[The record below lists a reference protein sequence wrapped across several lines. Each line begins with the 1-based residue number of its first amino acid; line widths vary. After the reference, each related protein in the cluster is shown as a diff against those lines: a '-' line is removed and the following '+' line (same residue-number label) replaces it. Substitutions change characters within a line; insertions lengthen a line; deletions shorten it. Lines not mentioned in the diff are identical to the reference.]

1 MRNVL
6 RAFCLCSAMFAAS
19 CLNGCSKADPAEK
32 QNASVFQQTTISDYN
47 ITRPPDDGWDEEKAA
62 SVIEL
67 CGKGI
72 KLPFTVGSLGD
83 DFEFVEGTGC
93 VSYRGHEA
101 FIVAFVNNDK
111 SGDLYETTVRKIGS
125 FEQSSDDAF
134 QNSFIINGIG
144 IGSRRADV
152 ISAFGEPDEK
162 TDTAFEYYSKHE
174 KSDKY
179 LLRFHFGEI
188 DAVQSMFVNLDV

>member
-6 RAFCLCSAMFAAS
+6 RAFCLCSVMIAAS
-19 CLNGCSKADPAEK
+19 CFNGCGESDPAGQ
-32 QNASVFQQTTISDYN
+32 QNASAFQQTTLSDYTT
-47 ITRPPDDGWDEEKAA
+47 IRPPDDGWDEEKAA

-72 KLPFTVGSLGD
+72 NLPFTVGSLGD
-83 DFEFVEGTGC
+83 DFKFVEGTGC
-93 VSYRGHEA
+93 VSYKGHEA

-125 FEQSSDDAF
+125 VEKSSDDAF
-134 QNSFIINGIG
+134 QNCFIINGIG
-144 IGSRRADV
+144 IGSKKADV
-152 ISAFGEPDEK
+152 ISALGEPDEK
-162 TDTAFEYYSKHE
+162 NDTAFEYYSKHE

-179 LLRFHFGEI
+179 LLRFHFGEL
-188 DAVQSMFVNLDV
+188 DAVQSMFVNLDN